1 MHHKRGKPK
10 NSRAGCL
17 RCKGNKMNGWNIEKY
32 WHSGFGKLRR
42 LELMKPLYRF
52 NWKSDEWDK
61 TFWELQPMVWYN
73 WGTGERRLR
82 KDMRQRF
89 SPDLGA
95 MLMHNISN
103 FDHEWSGKYTIN

>member
-1 MHHKRGKPK
+1 
-10 NSRAGCL
+10 
-17 RCKGNKMNGWNIEKY
+17 
-32 WHSGFGKLRR
+32 
-42 LELMKPLYRF
+42 
-52 NWKSDEWDK
+52 
-61 TFWELQPMVWYN
+61 MVWYN